1 MRLKSS
7 KIFVKC
13 AADYSEVGWNIGI
26 WSNPPSYIT
35 KATIASSKLKY
46 NFKYNNL

>member
-13 AADYSEVGWNIGI
+13 AAEIQRLAGI
-26 WSNPPSYIT
+26 WANPPSYNT